1 MRTVA
6 GRRVTNWLAVGPFT
20 KTGRRR
26 RPRLEARRQYSILD
40 KAMFML
46 LQKSKKK
53 IRRDSSIRILS
64 FRMSLQ
70 YKLWEP

>member
-26 RPRLEARRQYSILD
+26 RPRLEAGRQYSILD

-53 IRRDSSIRILS
+53 I
-64 FRMSLQ
+64 
-70 YKLWEP
+70 